1 VHRALTA
8 AVVVLLAAVV
18 LPVTPVA
25 AATQAKVVVVVGPVG
40 DHNAHYK
47 DDANDIVTE
56 AKRYTS
62 NVTKIFTPNA
72 TWAKVKAAAQG
83 ANVFVYLGHGNG
95 WPSIYAPFQMQTKD
109 GLGLDPSS
117 GADGAKTVYYGEQ
130 YIRDNIRL
138 APSSVV
144 LLYHLCYAS
153 GNTEPGLSQ
162 GTFAQAKERVDN
174 YGAGFIGAGAR
185 AVFAEGH
192 PSHPAV
198 SYMRQLFTTDRSM
211 ATIFRAVPTWHDN
224 LRGPYPSQRTPGV
237 RYQLDTDTSTP
248 SGFYRSLIGDL
259 SLTASKVT
267 RTAYPNTGAHPAD
280 FVLPGAAEVT
290 ATAGAPLFATA
301 EAAADRLATSTTT
314 LPLTTRLRLDSEAA
328 PALDGSRVL
337 HATVLGGSA
346 SGFVR
351 ATGIAPRDSA
361 ATVFRAFDQSA
372 SWLSPNDDGL
382 YDEVVL
388 TPRFS
393 ESVAANYVIKN
404 AAGTVVSSDSAS
416 GDIVR
421 FAWDLRADAG
431 SLVPDGVYTWALRG
445 KDAWGNATAYKTGSF
460 TVDGTPPVTK
470 AVPASTA
477 GANGWIVSPV
487 KVTLTATD
495 KMSGVKSI
503 SWRVNEG
510 EVYPYDT
517 VATLSANGVREF
529 QYRAVDKAGVRE
541 AWKSITFRID
551 TKPPTVAV
559 GYDGAAGTTVGL
571 FRGPVTVKP
580 AFNDASSGVAT
591 KTVAVDG
598 GDPQPLTTA
607 SFVVNGEGG
616 HTVTFG
622 AKDLAGN
629 AMSRSFTFAIDTVA
643 PELVTPEPAEGEQ
656 PRTVTP
662 NGDGVT
668 EVASLPFSL
677 SEGSTVATTVAN
689 ADGAVV
695 RTFKTNVAAGDDRS
709 LDWNGRDGAGK
720 ALPDGR
726 YTLTLTPTDGAG
738 NAGQPG
744 TPVTVDIYG
753 ALAAVART
761 PAQFFPQDADTLS
774 PSTKATWT
782 MRAPATV
789 TVDVRDEAG
798 DVIRTA
804 YTDKVLPVGAAAW
817 RWNGKRDD
825 GTFAPRGRY
834 RIVIRATNGEQQAS
848 QSTWVLADAFKLT
861 TSVTAAVRGKS
872 MTITA
877 RTTET
882 LSTAPVLV
890 IYEPGLPYRKV
901 TMTKVTSTTWTA
913 KLTPKTSAGAG
924 TLVLKVKA
932 KDSLGGSNS
941 SLVKLSLK

>member
-1 VHRALTA
+1 MHRALV
-8 AVVVLLAAVV
+8 AVLVALLAALV

-40 DHNAHYK
+40 SHNAHYK

-95 WPSIYAPFQMQTKD
+95 WPSIYAPFQTQTKD
-109 GLGLDPSS
+109 GLGLDPST
-117 GADGAKTVYYGEQ
+117 GADGTKTVYYGEQ

-192 PSHPAV
+192 PSHPAI

-211 ATIFRAVPTWHDN
+211 ATIFRTVPTWHDN
-224 LRGPYPSQRTPGV
+224 LYGPYASQRTPGV
-237 RYQLDTDTSTP
+237 QYQLDTDTTTP

-290 ATAGAPLFATA
+290 ATEGVPLFATA
-301 EAAADRLATSTTT
+301 EAAADPLATSSTT
-314 LPLTTRLRLDSEAA
+314 LPLTTRLRLDAEAT
-328 PALDGSRVL
+328 PALDGTRIL
-337 HATVLGGSA
+337 RATVLGGST

-393 ESVAANYVIKN
+393 ESVD
-404 AAGTVVSSDSAS
+404 GELRHQERGRHGRQLGQRDRRPHP
-416 GDIVR
+416 VR
-421 FAWDLRADAG
+421 LGPAHGRRLARPRRRLHVGAPG
-431 SLVPDGVYTWALRG
+431 QGRVGQRDGVQDRLVHGRRHAARDEGRARLHRGRERLDRLAGQGHAHRDRQDVRRQVDQLARQRGRRLRVRHG
-445 KDAWGNATAYKTGSF
+445 RHAHRERRPRVPVPGRRQGGRPRGVEVDHVQDRHQGARRSPSRTTAPRAR
-460 TVDGTPPVTK
+460 PP
-470 AVPASTA
+470 ACSAA
-477 GANGWIVSPV
+477 RSP
-487 KVTLTATD
+487 
-495 KMSGVKSI
+495 SS
-503 SWRVNEG
+503 
-510 EVYPYDT
+510 P
-517 VATLSANGVREF
+517 
-529 QYRAVDKAGVRE
+529 
-541 AWKSITFRID
+541 TFD
-551 TKPPTVAV
+551 
-559 GYDGAAGTTVGL
+559 
-571 FRGPVTVKP
+571 
-580 AFNDASSGVAT
+580 DASSGVAS

-607 SFVVNGEGG
+607 SFVVDGEGG

-622 AKDLAGN
+622 AKDVAGN
-629 AMSRSFTFAIDTVA
+629 AMTKSFTFAIDTVA

-668 EVASLPFSL
+668 DTVAIPFSL
-677 SEGSTVATTVAN
+677 SEAVDGGRRRSRRPTGPSSARSRRTSPAATARV
-689 ADGAVV
+689 
-695 RTFKTNVAAGDDRS
+695 
-709 LDWNGRDGAGK
+709 DWNGRDGAGK

-726 YTLTLTPTDGAG
+726 YTVTLTPTDAAG
-738 NAGQPG
+738 NAGDPG
-744 TPVTVDIYG
+744 TPVTVDVYG

-761 PAQFFPQDADTLS
+761 PAQFFPQDADTLI

-782 MRAPATV
+782 MRAPGDGDGRRARRGRRRRAHRV
-789 TVDVRDEAG
+789 HRQGPPRRRRRVALEREARRRHVRPARPLPDRGPGDE
-798 DVIRTA
+798 RR
-804 YTDKVLPVGAAAW
+804 AAA
-817 RWNGKRDD
+817 
-825 GTFAPRGRY
+825 
-834 RIVIRATNGEQQAS
+834 RASPSGCSPTRSSSRRRSRRPSAAS
-848 QSTWVLADAFKLT
+848 
-861 TSVTAAVRGKS
+861 R
-872 MTITA
+872 
-877 RTTET
+877 
-882 LSTAPVLV
+882 
-890 IYEPGLPYRKV
+890 
-901 TMTKVTSTTWTA
+901 
-913 KLTPKTSAGAG
+913 
-924 TLVLKVKA
+924 
-932 KDSLGGSNS
+932 
-941 SLVKLSLK
+941 

>member
-1 VHRALTA
+1 VHRALV
-8 AVVVLLAAVV
+8 AVLVALLAAIA

-40 DHNAHYK
+40 SHNAHYK
-47 DDANDIVTE
+47 DDANDIVSE

-117 GADGAKTVYYGEQ
+117 GADGTKTVYYGEQ
-130 YIRDNIRL
+130 YIRANIRL

-162 GTFAQAKERVDN
+162 GTFAQAKQRVDN

-192 PSHPAV
+192 PSHPAI
-198 SYMRQLFTTDRSM
+198 SYMRQLFTTNRSM
-211 ATIFRAVPTWHDN
+211 ATIFRTVPTWNDN
-224 LRGPYPSQRTPGV
+224 LYGPYASQRTPGV
-237 RYQLDTDTSTP
+237 RYQLDTDTATP

-267 RTAYPNTGAHPAD
+267 RTAYPSTGTHPAD

-301 EAAADRLATSTTT
+301 EDAADPLATSSTT
-314 LPLTTRLRLDSEAA
+314 LPVTTRLRVDSEATPA
-328 PALDGSRVL
+328 PDGTRIL
-337 HATVLGGSA
+337 RATVLGGSTA
-346 SGFVR
+346 GFVR
-351 ATGIAPRDSA
+351 ATAIAPRDSA
-361 ATVFRAFDQSA
+361 ATVFRAFDESA
-372 SWLSPNDDGL
+372 SWLSPNDDGV

-393 ESVAANYVIKN
+393 EPVTANYVIKN
-404 AAGTVVSSDSAS
+404 AAGSTVNSDRAT
-416 GDIVR
+416 GDLIR
-421 FAWDLRADAG
+421 FAWDLRTDGG
-431 SLVPDGVYTWALRG
+431 SLVPDGAYTWALRG
-445 KDAWGNATAYKTGSF
+445 RDAWGNTTAYRTGSF

-470 AVPASTA
+470 AVPTSTA

-503 SWRVNEG
+503 SWRVNEDD
-510 EVYPYDT
+510 VHTYDT
-517 VATLSANGVREF
+517 VATLKANGVREF
-529 QYRAVDKAGVRE
+529 RYRAVDRAGVRE
-541 AWKSITFRID
+541 AWKSMTFRID

-559 GYDGAAGTTVGL
+559 SYGGAAGTTAGM

-580 AFNDASSGVAT
+580 TFDDASSGVAS

-607 SFVVNGEGG
+607 SFVVDGEGG
-616 HTVTFG
+616 HTVVLG
-622 AKDLAGN
+622 AKDIAGN
-629 AMSRSFTFAIDTVA
+629 AMTKSFTFAIDTRA
-643 PELVTPEPAEGEQ
+643 PELVTPEAAEGEQ

-662 NGDGVT
+662 NGDGLSETVT
-668 EVASLPFSL
+668 IPFSL
-677 SEGSTVATTVAN
+677 SEASTVAATVAR
-689 ADGAVV
+689 ADGTVV
-695 RTFKTNVAAGDDRS
+695 RSFTSNVPGGDRS
-709 LDWNGRDGAGK
+709 VAWNGRDGAGK

-726 YTLTLTPTDGAG
+726 YAVTLTPTDGAG
-738 NAGQPG
+738 NAGDAA
-744 TPVTVDIYG
+744 TPVTIDVYG
-753 ALAAVART
+753 ALMTIART
-761 PAQFFPQDADTLS
+761 PVQFFPQDADTLA
-774 PSTKATWT
+774 PSTKVTWT
-782 MRAPATV
+782 MRAAATV
-789 TVDVRDEAG
+789 TVDVRNDAG
-798 DVIRTA
+798 AIVRTA
-804 YTDKVLPVGAAAW
+804 YTDKALPAGAAAW

-834 RIVIRATNGEQQAS
+834 RIVVRATNGEQRAS
-848 QSTWVLADAFKLT
+848 QSVRVLADAFKLT
-861 TSVTAAVRGKS
+861 TSVTTATRGRS
-872 MTITA
+872 LTITA

-882 LSTAPVLV
+882 LSRTPVLV
-890 IYEPGLPYRKV
+890 IYEPGLPYRTV
-901 TMTKVTSTTWTA
+901 TMTKASSTTWTA

-932 KDSLGGSNS
+932 KDSLGGSNV
-941 SLVKLSLK
+941 SLVKLPLK

>member
-1 VHRALTA
+1 VHRALA
-8 AVVVLLAAVV
+8 AVLVALLAALV

-109 GLGLDPSS
+109 GLGLDPST
-117 GADGAKTVYYGEQ
+117 GADGTKTVYYGEQ

-138 APSSVV
+138 APGSVV

-192 PSHPAV
+192 PSHPAI

-211 ATIFRAVPTWHDN
+211 ATIFRTVPTWHDN
-224 LRGPYPSQRTPGV
+224 LYGPYPSQRTPGV
-237 RYQLDTDTSTP
+237 QYQLDTDTTTP

-280 FVLPGAAEVT
+280 FVLPGNAEVT
-290 ATAGAPLFATA
+290 ATEGVPLFATA
-301 EAAADRLATSTTT
+301 EAAADPLATSSGT
-314 LPLTTRLRLDSEAA
+314 LPVTTRLRIDAEAA
-328 PALDGSRVL
+328 PGLDATRILRVTVLDGS
-337 HATVLGGSA
+337 T
-346 SGFVR
+346 SGYVR
-351 ATGIAPRDSA
+351 AAGIAPRDSA

-382 YDEVVL
+382 YDTVVL

-393 ESVAANYVIKN
+393 ETVTANYVIKN
-404 AAGTVVSSDSAS
+404 AAGTVVNSDSAI

-421 FAWDLRADAG
+421 FSWDLRTDAG
-431 SLVPDGVYTWALRG
+431 SLVPDGVYSWALRG

-510 EVYPYDT
+510 DVYAYDT
-517 VATLSANGVREF
+517 VATLTANGVREF

-541 AWKSITFRID
+541 TWKSITFRID
-551 TKPPTVAV
+551 TKPPTVVVA
-559 GYDGAAGTTVGL
+559 YDGATGTTAGM

-580 AFNDASSGVAT
+580 AFDDASSGVAS

-607 SFVVNGEGG
+607 SFVVDGEGG
-616 HTVTFG
+616 HTVAFG
-622 AKDLAGN
+622 ARDLAGN
-629 AMSRSFTFAIDTVA
+629 AMSKSFSFAIDTVA
-643 PELVTPEPAEGEQ
+643 PELVTPEPVEGEQ

-662 NGDGVT
+662 NADGVT
-668 EVASLPFSL
+668 DTVAIPFSL
-677 SEGSTVATTVAN
+677 SEASTVAATVAT
-689 ADGAVV
+689 ADGTVI
-695 RTFKTNVAAGDDRS
+695 RTFKTNVAGGDRS
-709 LDWNGRDGAGK
+709 VEWNGRDGAGK
-720 ALPDGR
+720 VLPDGR
-726 YTLTLTPTDGAG
+726 YTVTLTPTDAAG
-738 NAGQPG
+738 NAGDPG
-744 TPVTVDIYG
+744 TPVTVDVYG
-753 ALAAVART
+753 ALAAAART
-761 PAQFFPQDADTLS
+761 PAQFFPQDADTLI

-782 MRAPATV
+782 MRAPGTV

-798 DVIRTA
+798 AVVRTA
-804 YTDKVLPVGAAAW
+804 YTDKALPAGAAAW

-834 RIVIRATNGEQQAS
+834 RIVVRATNGEQRAS
-848 QSTWVLADAFKLT
+848 QSVWVLADAFKLT
-861 TSVTAAVRGKS
+861 TSVTTAVRGTS

-882 LSTAPVLV
+882 LSTTPVLV
-890 IYEPGLPYRKV
+890 IYEPGLPYRTV
-901 TMTKVTSTTWTA
+901 TMTKASSTTWTA
-913 KLTPKTSAGAG
+913 KLTPRTSAGTG
-924 TLVLKVKA
+924 TLTLKVKA

-941 SLVKLSLK
+941 SAVKLPLK